1 MTVIDGRNFNLTQ
14 IGYNKY
20 INNISSA
27 KEAQEL
33 AQLLRNLDEE
43 VTVLNLDSKGRVREE
58 LVFNRNNISC
68 VPPGVTISNE
78 EGTRFSAGY
87 AEFAYQEDVT
97 ADSAFLDNWSKSTG
111 ITITHGVTFSV
122 RDGADT
128 INSSTIDHSTVKY
141 QTHYTRGCTTK
152 NATVKD
158 PSVVGMGQEEFLS
171 YVRENGLDKEINW
184 GKVEEYFKADAD
196 FSSLSD
202 YTDYAGALYASLEQR
217 IQRDFSGEEQ
227 AAQTRILNSCFG
239 TALDEYSSGYSEKL
253 CSVYESFGVEVDE
266 NKIKSS
272 VISLMA
278 KKRSYYSEFAA
289 ENSNYANLEGSE
301 DSWLCRDVKFMANA
315 LRNSYTPP
323 DISTSIYNESD
334 LEVLGYF
341 ANQHQSD
348 ADSSGMGY
356 YVGNKF
362 TEESIGLALSVK
374 YLASECLTDSWNAS
388 GEVKNIISR
397 VNDNYAEKLMESCN
411 TYLSSAA
418 KASGD
423 YEKYGTIDEEIIDRI
438 VDKAKSLHRTDEDY
452 EAVLKKTADYAYS
465 LYTESKNDPEKMQYA
480 RYNIST
486 DEPEVNFWH
495 EFYDDGRGT
504 SYLGKTLDKWNDFHN
519 AAENRNFRVL
529 KMISNSYFFS
539 YKTLLGGLYNKH
551 IL

>member
-14 IGYNKY
+14 IGQNKY
-20 INNISSA
+20 INNITSA

-33 AQLLRNLDEE
+33 AQLLRNLDDE
-43 VTVLNLDSKGRVREE
+43 VTVLNLDKQGRVREE
-58 LVFNRNNISC
+58 LVFNRDNLSL
-68 VPPGVTISNE
+68 VPPEAAVSNE
-78 EGTRFSAGY
+78 EGNRFSAGY

-122 RDGADT
+122 KDGTDT

-184 GKVEEYFKADAD
+184 GKVDEYFKADAD

-217 IQRDFSGEEQ
+217 IQQDFSGEEQ
-227 AAQTRILNSCFG
+227 ASQMKILESCFSE
-239 TALDEYSSGYSEKL
+239 AMSEYSAGYSEKL
-253 CSVYESFGVEVDE
+253 CSVYESFGVEVDA
-266 NKIKSS
+266 NKIQSS

-289 ENSNYANLEGSE
+289 ENANYAKLQGSE

-323 DISTSIYNESD
+323 DISTSIYNEHD
-334 LEVLGYF
+334 LEVLGCF
-341 ANQHQSD
+341 ANQHQKD
-348 ADSSGMGY
+348 ADASGMGY

-397 VNDNYAEKLMESCN
+397 VNDNYTEKLMESCN

-418 KASGD
+418 KVSGD
-423 YEKYGTIDEEIIDRI
+423 YEKYGALDEEIIDRI
-438 VDKAKSLHRTDEDY
+438 VDKAKSLHKTDEDY
-452 EAVLKKTADYAYS
+452 EAVLKKTADYAYR
-465 LYTESKNDPEKMQYA
+465 LYTENKDDPEKAEYK
-480 RYNIST
+480 RYNISL
-486 DEPEVNFWH
+486 DEPEVNFWQ

-504 SYLGKTLDKWNDFHN
+504 SYLGKTMGKWKDYYSGVV
-519 AAENRNFRVL
+519 NRNFNFL
-529 KMISNSYFFS
+529 KMMDNSYFFS

-551 IL
+551 LL